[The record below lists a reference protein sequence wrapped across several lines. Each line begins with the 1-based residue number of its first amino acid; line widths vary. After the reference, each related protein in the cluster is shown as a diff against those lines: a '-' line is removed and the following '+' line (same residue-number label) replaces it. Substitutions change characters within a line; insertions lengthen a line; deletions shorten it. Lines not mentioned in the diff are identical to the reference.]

1 MQRLRILLC
10 IGALSFAGI
19 AWAQTD
25 NGQSTAADSTST
37 AAASGAV
44 PSSTG
49 DASTSGA
56 SNTATGN
63 TSAAQIPKSAT
74 ASSQAVDVELNKLTS
89 VDNACRA
96 YLVTQ
101 NLTDSAFDSFKLDV
115 VMFDNNGI
123 VAKRLAVQLG
133 PMPAGKTSLKVFDIP
148 GLACKQIGQL
158 LLNDVLQCTVNN
170 GNGPP
175 KERHDCLSLISVSQ
189 RGRVPFIE

>member
-10 IGALSFAGI
+10 VSALSFAGM
-19 AWAQTD
+19 ALAQTHD
-25 NGQSTAADSTST
+25 GQSTADSPPAASTSGDSGDS
-37 AAASGAV
+37 AASGAE
-44 PSSTG
+44 
-49 DASTSGA
+49 
-56 SNTATGN
+56 TGN
-63 TSAAQIPKSAT
+63 APPAQASDSAT
-74 ASSQAVDVELNKLTS
+74 ASPHSVDIELNKLTS
-89 VDNACRA
+89 VSNACRA

-101 NLTDSAFDSFKLDV
+101 NFTDRAFDSFKLDV

-158 LLNDVLQCTVNN
+158 LLNNVLQCTVDTDQ
-170 GNGPP
+170 GSA

>member
-1 MQRLRILLC
+1 MQRFRILLC
-10 IGALSFAGI
+10 IGALSFAGM

-25 NGQSTAADSTST
+25 NGQATADGASTAQASN
-37 AAASGAV
+37 AAASTA
-44 PSSTG
+44 G
-49 DASTSGA
+49 DASESAASG
-56 SNTATGN
+56 TAPGN
-63 TSAAQIPKSAT
+63 TSSAPSSKSAT

-89 VDNACRA
+89 VPNACRA

-101 NLTDSAFDSFKLDV
+101 NLTDRAFDSFKLDV

-158 LLNDVLQCTVNN
+158 LLNDVLQCTVNT